1 MKADPPAVDKTPS
14 AGRPRDP
21 RIDAAILGATADL
34 LVEIGYANVTMAAVA
49 ERAGT
54 TKTAL
59 YRRWSSKAEL
69 VHEAAFPIAPT
80 ALTAPEGDIV
90 GDVRAMIAA
99 TRDVFTSP
107 LVRAALPGLIAD
119 MAADVDLNTRVM
131 SRFAGLF
138 NMVRVRV
145 AHAVARGEVHADVD
159 PDRLIEVIGGATLL
173 RLLLGPGRELDE
185 TWVDQTTAI
194 VVHGVVPGSE
204 ISASQMQPFPADWTT
219 ALVLVPHP
227 DDPEYGCAAAVAKWT
242 AAGKTVHYAL
252 ASRGEVGIAGM
263 PPEEA
268 GPLREREQRR
278 SAAIVGVSDVQ
289 FWDFPDSRIRDTPAL
304 RTKIAETISA
314 LAPEMVI
321 TVYSGAEWGPGA
333 PNQRDHIE
341 FANAVAAAYDS
352 LTDPPRWLFEN
363 GPDVTHGEVVDE
375 YVEVAV
381 ASLTAHAAY
390 LAVLDP
396 ETPIDEQARKQVD
409 AATGP
414 RPEFGGRRT
423 VEFIL
428 RRDAA
433 QASVSG

>member
-1 MKADPPAVDKTPS
+1 VSA

-80 ALTAPEGDIV
+80 ALTAPEGDIA

-107 LVRAALPGLIAD
+107 VVRAALPGLIAD

-131 SRFAGLF
+131 GRFSSVF
-138 NMVRVRV
+138 DVVRVRL
-145 AHAVARGEVHADVD
+145 AHAVDRGEVHADVD
-159 PDRLIEVIGGATLL
+159 PNRLIEIIGGATLL
-173 RLLLGPGRELDE
+173 RLLLQPGRELDE
-185 TWVDQTTAI
+185 TWVDKTTAI
-194 VVHGVVPGSE
+194 VVHGVAPERVMPAPQ
-204 ISASQMQPFPADWTT
+204 IQPFPDDWNT

-252 ASRGEVGIAGM
+252 ASRGEAGIAGM

-289 FWDFPDSRIRDTPAL
+289 FWDFPDSRILDTPAL

-321 TVYSGAEWGPGA
+321 TNYSGAEWAPGA

-341 FANAVAAAYDS
+341 FSNAVAAAYDS

-363 GPDVTHGEVVDE
+363 GPESTHGEVVE
-375 YVEVAV
+375 GFVEVAV
-381 ASLTAHAAY
+381 ASLAAHAAY
-390 LAVLDP
+390 LSALDP
-396 ETPIDEQARKQVD
+396 DTPIEEQARNQVD

-428 RRDAA
+428 RRPATTPR
-433 QASVSG
+433 ASVSE